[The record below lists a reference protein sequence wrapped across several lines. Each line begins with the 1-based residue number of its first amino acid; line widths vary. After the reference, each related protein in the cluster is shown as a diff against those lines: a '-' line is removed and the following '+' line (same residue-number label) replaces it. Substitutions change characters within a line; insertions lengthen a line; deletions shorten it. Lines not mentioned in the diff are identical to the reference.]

1 MVSVRELFSASFEC
15 AALLVYFFVALSV
28 SVLGRQIF
36 AGILRGIL
44 ILVGNGELAA
54 AAAAGPDAA
63 NAASTEAQ
71 VRLVAVAAHCSQWPE
86 TTRCSTASAVTANP
100 HPQFRSLA

>member
-1 MVSVRELFSASFEC
+1 M
-15 AALLVYFFVALSV
+15 LVYFFVALSV

-63 NAASTEAQ
+63 SAASTEAQ
-71 VRLVAVAAHCSQWPE
+71 VRRVVVAAHCSQWPE
-86 TTRCSTASAVTANP
+86 TTSSVCGK
-100 HPQFRSLA
+100 